1 MPQLEPIDWV
11 PQLIW
16 LLICFVILYWLM
28 AKVALPRIATVLEER
43 RDRIARD
50 LDAAER
56 LKAETEE
63 AIAAYEQALAEARGK
78 AHNLAQQTRDELA
91 AEVGAERSAVD
102 AELADKAAEAEAAI
116 VSAKSSAL
124 SHINEVAADTAEAI
138 VGQLIGA
145 KVAKTELKQAVAD
158 AVAKD

>member
-1 MPQLEPIDWV
+1 MPQLEPVDWL

-16 LLICFVILYWLM
+16 LFICFILLYWLM

-91 AEVGAERSAVD
+91 AEVGAERSTVD

-116 VSAKSSAL
+116 VSAKASAL

>member
-16 LLICFVILYWLM
+16 LFVCFIVLYWLM
-28 AKVALPRIATVLEER
+28 AKIALPRIATVLEER

-78 AHNLAQQTRDELA
+78 AHNLAQETRDELA
-91 AEVGAERSAVD
+91 SEVDSERSAVD
-102 AELADKAAEAEAAI
+102 AKLAEKAAEAESAI
-116 VSAKSSAL
+116 LSAKASAL
-124 SHINEVAADTAEAI
+124 THINEVAADTAQAI
-138 VGQLIGA
+138 VGQLIGG
-145 KVAKTELKQAVAD
+145 KVAKKELERAVTD
-158 AVAKD
+158 AATKA